1 MMHIDRVKTRE
12 REEPRMTR
20 KHRLLVACLAV
31 LLLVLAVGCGGD
43 DEESAP
49 QGGGET
55 TAEEGSDLSL
65 NQSGTLIVGMNLQY
79 KPQMFLEGGEPAG
92 YDVDLLNAL
101 AEELGVELQIE
112 NLDFNGLIPGLV
124 SKQFD
129 MVSVGLAATEERKKS
144 VDFTRGYVPYAQIL
158 GARKDDDTPAT
169 TEAWDDSSKT
179 ITSLQGSTAEMRV
192 QESFPSAQSKSFPD
206 QNAAFLEVST
216 GRADGIVVENY
227 LLAQFNNSNNDA
239 LKEVEF
245 EEPLHVEYGSWA
257 VQKGNTALVERLDE
271 FICEMQDSGEL
282 AELYEK
288 WHETPMPPMP
298 DC

>member
-1 MMHIDRVKTRE
+1 M
-12 REEPRMTR
+12 R
-20 KHRLLVACLAV
+20 KRHGLLVACLAA
-31 LLLVLAVGCGGD
+31 LLLVVAAGCGGD
-43 DEESAP
+43 DEEATP
-49 QGGGET
+49 QGGGQT
-55 TAEEGSDLSL
+55 AAEEGNPL
-65 NQSGTLIVGMNLQY
+65 NLDQPGTLIVGMNLQY
-79 KPQMFLEGGEPAG
+79 QPQMYLEDGEPAG

-101 AEELGVELQIE
+101 AEELDVELQIE

-144 VDFTRGYVPYAQIL
+144 VDFSRGYVPYAQIL

-169 TEAWDDSSKT
+169 MEAWNDSSKT
-179 ITSLQGSTAEMRV
+179 ITSLQGATAEMRV
-192 QESFPSAQSKSFPD
+192 QESFPNAQSKSFPD

-227 LLAQFNNSNNDA
+227 LLAQFNKSNNDV
-239 LKEVEF
+239 LKEVAF
-245 EEPLHVEYGSWA
+245 PEPLHVEYGSWA

-271 FICEMQDSGEL
+271 FICEMQTSGEL

-288 WHETPMPPMP
+288 WHETKMPPMP